1 MTTKTVRLDI
11 RDLPRD
17 PQHFQGPLR
26 TQLVKMANYVRKY
39 PAKADALVET
49 LEFTLEHI
57 KNNIAGVKL
66 EPKELSVAQQLTKL
80 KSGVT
85 KLKSKGE
92 VVEHARKVGLELS
105 EDQPRAD
112 INKALISKYEE
123 LIKVQETK

>member
-80 KSGVT
+80 KGGVT

-92 VVEHARKVGLELS
+92 VVEQARKVGLELS

>member
-49 LEFTLEHI
+49 LEFTLAHI
-57 KNNIAGVKL
+57 QNNIAGVKL

-80 KSGVT
+80 KGGVT

-92 VVEHARKVGLELS
+92 VVEQARKVGLELS